1 MRRLLIAGVVASLA
15 VGGVALGQGETRA
28 QVRDQGVAAAA
39 GGEEVG
45 TNAEPEDP
53 SEGFNW
59 TGLSYSGKDQ
69 EGGPLGDGKIGT
81 HAPKVDPDTGE
92 IQEEEPMPAP
102 FLYLVGNFLLILL
115 ILAWKAGPKIG
126 QAARDRSDQIKS
138 ALDEAARLRDEA
150 RAKLDEYDAKLKA
163 AEAEIAT
170 MVEGM
175 RADAE
180 ADKKRIIGNA
190 EAQAAALKKD
200 AEERIAAE
208 IRLARVQL
216 AREVAYAAARAAEAL
231 IEQKATKDD
240 QARLVATFIEGAARS
255 GRPEETA

>member
-1 MRRLLIAGVVASLA
+1 MRRLLAIGIVASLGI
-15 VGGVALGQGETRA
+15 GGVALAQGETKA
-28 QVRDQGVAAAA
+28 EARDEGVAATAE
-39 GGEEVG
+39 GQEVG
-45 TNAEPEDP
+45 HNAEPEDP
-53 SEGFNW
+53 SSGFNW
-59 TGLSYSGKDQ
+59 SNLSYSGKDQ
-69 EGGPLGDGKIGT
+69 EGGPLGDGKVGD
-81 HAPKVDPDTGE
+81 HKLAPG
-92 IQEEEPMPAP
+92 QEEEPMPAP
-102 FLYLVGNFLLILL
+102 FLYLVGNFLLIMI

-126 QAARDRSDQIKS
+126 EAARSRSDVIKS

-150 RAKLDEYDAKLKA
+150 KAKLDEYDAKLKQ
-163 AEAEIAT
+163 AEAEIAK

-180 ADKKRIIGNA
+180 ADKKRIIANA

-216 AREVAYAAARAAEAL
+216 AREVAYAATQAAEAL
-231 IEQKATKDD
+231 LQSKATAAD
-240 QARLVATFIEGAARS
+240 QARLVDTFIEGAARS